1 MDKLR
6 NYIVK
11 YKSTNWLLVAAI
23 LLISLIPAH
32 YHLHHICGTESTNQ
46 TQVIDLHLTS
56 DTVDHSHHDVD
67 TTIIKSTPDS
77 RVQDSNSTQTLVAL
91 LTVFLILL
99 VLVNLR
105 ISIRSHFDNIVLK
118 QVLYYFAPPLRAPP
132 QY

>member
-1 MDKLR
+1 MTALRKLA
-6 NYIVK
+6 IK
-11 YKSTNWLLVAAI
+11 YKTAYWVLVAAI
-23 LLISLIPAH
+23 LLISLVPAH

-46 TQVIDLHLTS
+46 IQTIDFHLTS
-56 DTVDHSHHDVD
+56 GTVDHSHHDVD

-77 RVQDSNSTQTLVAL
+77 RVQDSNSIQTLVAL

-105 ISIRSHFDNIVLK
+105 IRIRTHFDNIALK
-118 QVLYYFAPPLRAPP
+118 QILYYLSPPLRAPP

>member
-11 YKSTNWLLVAAI
+11 YKSTNWLLVVAI
-23 LLISLIPAH
+23 LLISLVPAH

-46 TQVIDLHLTS
+46 IQTIDLHLTS
-56 DTVDHSHHDVD
+56 DTVVQSHHGED
-67 TTIIKSTPDS
+67 TTIITSTPDTL
-77 RVQDSNSTQTLVAL
+77 VQDTSSSPTLLAL

-99 VLVNLR
+99 VLTNLR
-105 ISIRSHFDNIVLK
+105 VSIRSNFGNIVLK

-132 QY
+132 QH

>member
-1 MDKLR
+1 MNKLR

-32 YHLHHICGTESTNQ
+32 YHLHHICGTDSTNQ
-46 TQVIDLHLTS
+46 TQAIDLHLTS
-56 DTVDHSHHDVD
+56 DTVDQSHHNVD
-67 TTIIKSTPDS
+67 TTIIASTPDTL
-77 RVQDSNSTQTLVAL
+77 VQDISSAPTLLAL

-99 VLVNLR
+99 VLTNLR
-105 ISIRSHFDNIVLK
+105 VSIRANFGNIVLK

-132 QY
+132 QH